1 VCPFFLFNPYPGR
14 TRKKRRKEIMSD
26 QLTIDKPTDNTA
38 QQPAQ
43 PVPQPPEQKPEPEH
57 MIPKSRMDE
66 LIRKN
71 REYEER
77 LAAQDKA
84 NKDAEEARL
93 IKEKNFEE
101 LAQKKQEEIEKLKP
115 LASIAEELLKTAEE
129 QLNAQIAELP
139 EHVRDMVPEEL
150 TTQQKLKWLA
160 KNKAYLMKPKGPENG
175 AGKQGGSAPETI
187 ELTTEQL
194 SAAKRLGIKPED
206 YAKNL

>member
-1 VCPFFLFNPYPGR
+1 
-14 TRKKRRKEIMSD
+14 MSD
-26 QLTIDKPTDNTA
+26 QLIIDKPTDNTA
-38 QQPAQ
+38 QLPEQN
-43 PVPQPPEQKPEPEH
+43 PQPPQKPEPEH

-66 LIRKN
+66 LIKKN
-71 REYEER
+71 KDYEDR
-77 LAAQDKA
+77 LAALDKA

-129 QLNAQIAELP
+129 QLNAQIAKLP
-139 EHVRDMVPEEL
+139 EHAREMVNDMAA
-150 TTQQKLKWLA
+150 TTQEKLKWLA
-160 KNKAYLMKPKGPENG
+160 KYGDQLMKPKGPENG

-187 ELTTEQL
+187 ELTPEEL
-194 SAAKRLGIKPED
+194 AAAKRLGIKPED